1 MKRPPED
8 LHLVDDPLSY
18 NMVMMLPGDSGP
30 HREMAVDVP
39 DTFLAQ
45 NKTPPRY
52 PPPKPLPQ
60 VRYDRLLGVH
70 YGPRD
75 QERAVDVPDS
85 YLDKMKTE
93 MLDVKVKKGMGGIKT
108 HAVPGFQKLTVCR
121 HIHTN

>member
-1 MKRPPED
+1 MVLDGDIELVKRPPEEVQ
-8 LHLVDDPLSY
+8 LELVDDPLAY
-18 NMVMMLPGDSGP
+18 NMVMMLAGEGGGP

-39 DTFLAQ
+39 DTFVAR

-75 QERAVDVPDS
+75 QERAVDVPDAFLHKLHAES
-85 YLDKMKTE
+85 NQT
-93 MLDVKVKKGMGGIKT
+93 KVTKVT
-108 HAVPGFQKLTVCR
+108 TV
-121 HIHTN
+121 TNVTNVT